1 MLGTIKG
8 EKTINV
14 WPVAQGCQM
23 VLLKTRNKQFG
34 LFKVSLV
41 LKYLVWF
48 LVFLVLFG
56 FLTNSNSQ
64 WM

>member
-1 MLGTIKG
+1 
-8 EKTINV
+8 
-14 WPVAQGCQM
+14 M
-23 VLLKTRNKQFG
+23 VLLKTRNEQSG

-41 LKYLVWF
+41 LKFLVWF
-48 LVFLVLFG
+48 LVFLVLSG